1 MQLKLIRDNLKPGYT
16 TGKLFIDG
24 KLFCYT
30 LEDTVRPQGVK
41 VDGATAIP
49 PGTYRVIISMS
60 PRFKRLMPLL
70 LDVPGFTGV
79 RIHAGNRAEDT
90 EGCILVGFER
100 LPSGVISKSKLAFQG
115 LMERLNPGDDNFIEI
130 QNQTELDI

>member
-1 MQLKLIRDNLKPGYT
+1 MQLKLIRDGLKPGYT

-41 VDGATAIP
+41 VDGATAIA

-70 LDVPGFTGV
+70 LEVPGFTGV

-90 EGCILVGFER
+90 EGCVLVGFER
-100 LPSGVISKSKLAFQG
+100 LPGGVISKSKLAFQG
-115 LMERLNPGDDNFIEI
+115 LMERLNPGEDNFIEI